1 MCFVIFRSPYFLQ
14 DSNKKGYKV
23 KKELLNCLI
32 CHFFNI
38 SFKQES
44 LRLEMES
51 QRDEII
57 HQNNMEKEEMQ
68 NLFERA
74 QEELNNQLIV
84 LQRDR
89 DDSLLLA
96 ENEKQQVLATFILV
110 YS

>member
-1 MCFVIFRSPYFLQ
+1 MKE
-14 DSNKKGYKV
+14 DKV
-23 KKELLNCLI
+23 KNELLDCLSYLSLSQ
-32 CHFFNI
+32 HL
-38 SFKQES
+38 KQES

-74 QEELNNQLIV
+74 QEELNNQLIA

-96 ENEKQQVLATFILV
+96 ENEKQQVRATFSLLIFDAHIC
-110 YS
+110 

>member
-1 MCFVIFRSPYFLQ
+1 MKE
-14 DSNKKGYKV
+14 DKV
-23 KKELLNCLI
+23 KNEILYCFI

-74 QEELNNQLIV
+74 QEELNNQLIA

-89 DDSLLLA
+89 DDSLLVA
-96 ENEKQQVLATFILV
+96 ENEKQQVRATFSLLIFDAHIC
-110 YS
+110 

>member
-1 MCFVIFRSPYFLQ
+1 
-14 DSNKKGYKV
+14 
-23 KKELLNCLI
+23 
-32 CHFFNI
+32 
-38 SFKQES
+38 
-44 LRLEMES
+44 MES

-74 QEELNNQLIV
+74 QEELNNQLIS

-96 ENEKQQVLATFILV
+96 ENEKQQVHEKFFSSFIFDPHIC
-110 YS
+110 

>member
-1 MCFVIFRSPYFLQ
+1 MFYLSLFQYLFQ
-14 DSNKKGYKV
+14 
-23 KKELLNCLI
+23 
-32 CHFFNI
+32 
-38 SFKQES
+38 QES

-74 QEELNNQLIV
+74 QEELNNQLIA

-96 ENEKQQVLATFILV
+96 ENEKQQVHETFFSSFIFDPHICWYVLKLFFL
-110 YS
+110 YLQCKLYKD

>member
-1 MCFVIFRSPYFLQ
+1 
-14 DSNKKGYKV
+14 
-23 KKELLNCLI
+23 
-32 CHFFNI
+32 
-38 SFKQES
+38 
-44 LRLEMES
+44 MES